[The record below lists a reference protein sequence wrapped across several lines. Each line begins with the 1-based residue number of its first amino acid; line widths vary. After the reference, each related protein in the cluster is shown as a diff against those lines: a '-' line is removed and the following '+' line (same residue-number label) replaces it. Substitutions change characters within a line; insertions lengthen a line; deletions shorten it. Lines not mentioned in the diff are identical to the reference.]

1 MELFPKIVNGF
12 QLFYRVSNTH
22 MIIGKYRDVTKET
35 ILDLENPHEKV
46 FIYLASIVKTYNT
59 IEILKLNPGRIQLL
73 AHL

>member
-1 MELFPKIVNGF
+1 
-12 QLFYRVSNTH
+12 

-59 IEILKLNPGRIQLL
+59 IEILKLNPGPIQLL